1 MSDYA
6 IYSNI
11 KMLSSF
17 ISRREVTGVSTKIVA
32 RSLLL
37 KLRGQIPSTHRT
49 LQAVG
54 GEIRMDI
61 PGIDP
66 GLYKCF
72 YQYLRIL
79 IHDKNKG
86 NPRHECTRSE
96 CQMYCI
102 LPMYARRCLSDTN
115 VQILFQHLQNIIEEN
130 GSLLA
135 STGRTTESKSAI
147 NIFRYAISLDHP
159 SLYDSYDVLLA
170 MSGHNGTILNP
181 IAKVDSKL
189 YELIFDLIRS
199 NDYERHDES
208 YMPSL
213 PWLNTE
219 ESFHFKHEF
228 RDVIQ
233 QAAARNIENRLSQVS
248 NLPSSPTA
256 VPDRSLSR
264 VSPVLNNTGASRLPP
279 SMTDYRVPSAQ
290 PAVTDSSASPP
301 SYGSVIVTPPSTSH
315 DTDDGLP
322 TYHHVLLDIVERS
335 KN

>member
-17 ISRREVTGVSTKIVA
+17 ISRREVTGVSTEMVA
-32 RSLLL
+32 RGLLL
-37 KLRGQIPSTHRT
+37 KLRGQIPSTHKT

-54 GEIRMDI
+54 GEIRTDT

-72 YQYLRIL
+72 YQYLRFL

-86 NPRHECTRSE
+86 NPRHERTRSE

-102 LPMYARRCLSDTN
+102 LPTYARRCLSDTN
-115 VQILFQHLQNIIEEN
+115 VQILFQHLQNIIQEN
-130 GSLLA
+130 GSLLV

-147 NIFRYAISLDHP
+147 NIFRYAVSLEHP

-170 MSGHNGTILNP
+170 MSGHNGTILDP

-189 YELIFDLIRS
+189 YELIFDLIRF

-219 ESFHFKHEF
+219 ESFHFKQEF

-233 QAAARNIENRLSQVS
+233 QAAARNIENSLSQVS
-248 NLPSSPTA
+248 NLSSSPTA
-256 VPDRSLSR
+256 EADRS
-264 VSPVLNNTGASRLPP
+264 VSPVVNNPNASRVPP
-279 SMTDYRVPSAQ
+279 SMTDCRAPRDPAAVPN
-290 PAVTDSSASPP
+290 SSALPP
-301 SYGSVIVTPPSTSH
+301 SYESVSVIPPSASH

-322 TYHHVLLDIVERS
+322 TYHHVLLDIVEGS
-335 KN
+335 EN

>member
-17 ISRREVTGVSTKIVA
+17 ISRREVTGVSTEIVA

-130 GSLLA
+130 GSLL
-135 STGRTTESKSAI
+135 
-147 NIFRYAISLDHP
+147 
-159 SLYDSYDVLLA
+159 
-170 MSGHNGTILNP
+170 
-181 IAKVDSKL
+181 
-189 YELIFDLIRS
+189 
-199 NDYERHDES
+199 
-208 YMPSL
+208 
-213 PWLNTE
+213 
-219 ESFHFKHEF
+219 
-228 RDVIQ
+228 
-233 QAAARNIENRLSQVS
+233 VS
-248 NLPSSPTA
+248 
-256 VPDRSLSR
+256 
-264 VSPVLNNTGASRLPP
+264 
-279 SMTDYRVPSAQ
+279 M
-290 PAVTDSSASPP
+290 
-301 SYGSVIVTPPSTSH
+301 
-315 DTDDGLP
+315 
-322 TYHHVLLDIVERS
+322 
-335 KN
+335 